1 MFGKEIN
8 MNKSII
14 GAVFAVIAGTVM
26 TSTAFALPA
35 LQLGPGSGTDWT
47 YDTVTDTWVHSGAQ
61 PVTLGAYANADPSV
75 TTGVSGSYAWA
86 AGDITR
92 YAYLVV
98 AAMPDLGDIGDI
110 LDVSVSGAT
119 QVASGYGT
127 PPVEDPNSIAP
138 HSIFDT
144 YFEVYEFQFD
154 GPVITIENTQPPGGD
169 PGKGYREAFS
179 ITWSDLT
186 TNEDVDGIHFDL
198 FTVAGDGRYIPGG
211 SDDRQL
217 VNAVAPFSHDAETGS
232 SGTPGEGTPGEG
244 TGVPE
249 PSTLALLGLGM
260 IGGLFVRRQRA
271 KQA

>member
-1 MFGKEIN
+1 

-14 GAVFAVIAGTVM
+14 GAVLAVIAGAVV

-35 LQLGPGSGTDWT
+35 LQLGDSGPDWA
-47 YDTVTDTWVHSGAQ
+47 YDTVTDTWVYSGDQ
-61 PVTLGAYANADPSV
+61 PVPLNAYANADPSV
-75 TTGVSGSYAWA
+75 TPDVSGSYAWA

-110 LDVSVSGAT
+110 LNVSVTNDGGAT
-119 QVASGYGT
+119 LVASGYGA
-127 PPVEDPNSIAP
+127 PPVEDPNSLAP

-154 GPVITIENTQPPGGD
+154 GSVGTITNTQPPGGD
-169 PGKGYREAFS
+169 PANGYTEAFS
-179 ITWSDLT
+179 ITWSSANT
-186 TNEDVDGIHFDL
+186 DVTGVHFDL
-198 FTVAGDGRYIPGG
+198 FTVDATGNGRYDPGVDSG
-211 SDDRQL
+211 NQL
-217 VNAVAPFSHDAETGS
+217 VSAVAPFSHDAETGS
-232 SGTPGEGTPGEG
+232 SGTPGEGTPGQG

-260 IGGLFVRRQRA
+260 IGGLFIRRQRA